1 MSESRQIS
9 VLVTNDDGIY
19 SEGIEYLA
27 ESLLKIAKVTV
38 VAPDVERSAVGHA
51 ITLNNPLRVEEVYKS
66 GRLFGYAVNGTPAD
80 CVKIGINAIMKEKPD
95 IIISGINAGANVGT
109 DIIYSGTVSAAI
121 EGSIMGC
128 CSAAISVSKK
138 KKPYYFSAIEYTLK
152 IVDIL
157 SQKQFPKVLLNI
169 NVPSSP
175 LSEIKGIRLTRQG
188 KMQFRDYFDKR
199 EDPSGR
205 IYYWLTGEQMDSE
218 PGDDID
224 SNALRDGYV
233 SITPIHYNLT
243 DNNLLKDLKNWN
255 FGG

>member
-1 MSESRQIS
+1 MAESRKPNI
-9 VLVTNDDGIY
+9 LVTNDDGIH
-19 SEGIEYLA
+19 SEGIESLT
-27 ESLLKIAKVTV
+27 ESLLSIAEVTV

-66 GRLFGYAVNGTPAD
+66 GRFFGYAVNGTPAD
-80 CVKIGINAIMKEKPD
+80 CVKIGINAIMNEKPD
-95 IIISGINAGANVGT
+95 IVLSGINAGANVGT

-128 CSAAISVSKK
+128 CSVAISVGNK
-138 KKPYYFSAIEYTLK
+138 KKPDYVSAIRYTLK
-152 IVDIL
+152 ILDIL
-157 SQKQFPKVLLNI
+157 SKKKFPKILLNI

-205 IYYWLTGEQMDSE
+205 TYYWLTGEQMNSE
-218 PGDDID
+218 EGNDID

-243 DNNLLKDLKNWN
+243 DNNLLNHLKDWN
-255 FGG
+255 LGD